1 MTKIN
6 ELLLEVQHLKSF
18 LESSEAALSG
28 PGRPSSKVGAA
39 SVGIEAVRDGLGG
52 LIKLLAEAKAENPMP
67 AGYHDHLADLEEEAG
82 IRRKAPTLSNIESV
96 NKARGKADAEASAAG
111 KTAN

>member
-28 PGRPSSKVGAA
+28 PGRPSSKVDAA
-39 SVGIEAVRDGLGG
+39 SVGIEVVRDGLAG

-67 AGYHDHLADLEEEAG
+67 AGYHEHLADLEEEAG
-82 IRRKAPTLSNIESV
+82 IRRKAPSIADVEAA
-96 NKARGKADAEASAAG
+96 NKRRGEADAAASAVG